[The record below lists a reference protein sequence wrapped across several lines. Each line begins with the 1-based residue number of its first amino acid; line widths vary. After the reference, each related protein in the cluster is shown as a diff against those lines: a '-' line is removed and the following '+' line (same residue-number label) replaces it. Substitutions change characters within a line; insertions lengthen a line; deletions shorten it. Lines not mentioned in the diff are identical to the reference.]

1 MNVVM
6 MRSKTTFWLVLLLI
20 ALTACDQVIYLP
32 DEIKAEKEFLAV
44 SVGITEHE
52 LKRQLGEPMGIIVGM
67 EKGRYKYTKPL
78 EGPVEPSKGP
88 LELEFYID
96 KFQGKSTPELRFL
109 SNVDQGQRIFVYLSG
124 TVHGYFYFDEGGRL
138 IKKYATIS

>member
-1 MNVVM
+1 MWRN
-6 MRSKTTFWLVLLLI
+6 TTKVSLLLFLI
-20 ALTACDQVIYLP
+20 ELTACDQGIYLP

-52 LKRQLGEPMGIIVGM
+52 LKRQLGEPMGVVVGM

-78 EGPVEPSKGP
+78 EGPLEPSKGP
-88 LELEFYID
+88 LELELYID
-96 KFQGKSTPELRFL
+96 KFHGKSTPELRFL
-109 SNVDQGQRIFVYLSG
+109 SNVDQGQRISVYLSG
-124 TVHGYFYFDEGGRL
+124 TVHGYFYLDEGARL